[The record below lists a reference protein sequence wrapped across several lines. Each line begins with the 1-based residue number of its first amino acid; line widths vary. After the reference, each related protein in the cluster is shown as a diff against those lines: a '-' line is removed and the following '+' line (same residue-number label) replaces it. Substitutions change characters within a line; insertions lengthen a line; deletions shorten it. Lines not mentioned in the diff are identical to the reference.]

1 MIVFFRNRW
10 TKVSKLLKKKEEIM
24 VPTAAGHK
32 SKPNDDDLEV
42 DELWEVATLE
52 K

>member
-1 MIVFFRNRW
+1 M
-10 TKVSKLLKKKEEIM
+10 SKLLKKKEEIM

-42 DELWEVATLE
+42 DEQDFEELLDWRSKKAWH
-52 K
+52 